1 VDTTRFEPSFDA
13 DRVALLRQ
21 WHDDACDQLHAA
33 PERRV
38 DYLGLD
44 LVVPAGVF
52 GPTPMSD
59 LLGQAVLDEVA
70 PTDRVLDMGT
80 GTGVNALLAASR
92 ATDVTGVDINPDAVA
107 AATANAMRNGLT
119 GRATFVVGD
128 LFDAV
133 DGRFDLVIYDPP
145 FRWFAPRDL
154 VEAAIADEGYAS
166 LRRFFAELPDRL
178 NDGGRALVFFGTSGD
193 MAYLERLASDAGFD
207 IEVVAERTLTKLGI
221 EVAYRT
227 MRLTR

>member
-1 VDTTRFEPSFDA
+1 MANVPFEPGLDSE
-13 DRVALLRQ
+13 RVALLRQ
-21 WHDDACDQLHAA
+21 WHDDACKQLHTA
-33 PERRV
+33 PERQI

-52 GPTPMSD
+52 GPTPTSP
-59 LLGQAVLDEVA
+59 LLGRAVLDEVR

-92 ATDVTGVDINPDAVA
+92 ATEVIGVDINPDAVA
-107 AATANAMRNGLT
+107 AAASNALRNDLAD
-119 GRATFVVGD
+119 RASFVVGD
-128 LFDAV
+128 LFAPV

-154 VEAAIADEGYAS
+154 VEAAIADEGYGS

-178 NDGGRALVFFGTSGD
+178 NDGGRGLVFFGTSGD
-193 MAYLERLASDAGFD
+193 MAYLERLIAEAGFGV
-207 IEVVAERTLTKLGI
+207 EVVAEQGHTKLGI
-221 EVAYRT
+221 EVSYRT